1 MLTTILGLPTHPL
14 LVHGVVVL
22 LPLLALGTGLLSWRP
37 AWWSRLAI
45 PVAAANLVVFALTF
59 LAKESGERLEHQ
71 VPKTAAVHEHAEVG
85 DLLPALA
92 GLLFVCALVP
102 AYLAWRAR
110 RGTPGRDSV
119 SYEPGRDGT
128 PQPHRAPRA
137 LVLAT
142 SIVTTLVALGVLYL
156 TFRVGHTGAEA
167 VWGDLAT
174 R

>member
-110 RGTPGRDSV
+110 RGTRAATPSVMSRDETVRRS
-119 SYEPGRDGT
+119 PTGL
-128 PQPHRAPRA
+128 PAPWSWRPP
-137 LVLAT
+137 
-142 SIVTTLVALGVLYL
+142 S
-156 TFRVGHTGAEA
+156 
-167 VWGDLAT
+167 
-174 R
+174 